1 MKLWFSQGAWAN
13 KHAASILNSI
23 QPETVTRI
31 AVIRHAALGDMVLT
45 RPFLH
50 ELRKTFPNAHVTLSL
65 VSNYMIGVPD
75 DLVDQIHVLPG
86 KDKNKGSWKAQIR
99 ALKTLGNHDLIF
111 DLAATSRS
119 FWLCIMN
126 KAKLKIGFPY
136 RAMQRKLIFD
146 IAIYRS
152 ELHFEADILL
162 DMLKVIGVKTDYPP
176 LFKMQRIEQG
186 KPIFTEKYIAYFTSA
201 SLSLKCWPK
210 ARFIELLKKMAAE
223 YPGYKHVILEGSAEW
238 ESVEPIKN
246 ELGHMDEFVFLSRRS
261 LSEVTAVLQNSELLI
276 CNDTGIRNLAIA
288 CETKTLGLFFH
299 HDNYRMVPFRYWPRY
314 GEHDIALRING
325 GYPSVDEVFSLAKK
339 QLSNLQI
346 NTIEKFND

>member
-13 KHAASILNSI
+13 KHAAGILDKMR
-23 QPETVTRI
+23 PENVTRV

-50 ELRKTFPNAHVTLSL
+50 ELRKAFPNAHVTLSI
-65 VSNYMIGVPD
+65 VSNYMVGVPD

-86 KDKNKGSWKAQIR
+86 KDKKKGSWRAQIS
-99 ALKTLGNHDLIF
+99 ALKTLGEHDLIF

-119 FWLCIMN
+119 FWLCMLN

-162 DMLKVIGVKTDYPP
+162 DMLKVIGIKTEYPP
-176 LFKMQRIEQG
+176 HFKMQRIEQG
-186 KPIFTEKYIAYFTSA
+186 KPNFSEKTIAYFTSA

-210 ARFIELLKKMAAE
+210 KYFIELLKKMAAE
-223 YPGYKHVILEGSAEW
+223 YPEYKHLILEGSADW
-238 ESVEPIKN
+238 ESVEPLKC
-246 ELGHMDEFVFLSRRS
+246 ELGEIDNIIFLSRRS
-261 LSEVTAVLQNSELLI
+261 LDEVTAILQNSELLI

-314 GEHDIALRING
+314 GGHDIALRING
-325 GYPSVDEVFSLAKK
+325 EFPSADEVFMLATK
-339 QLSNLQI
+339 QVKPMS
-346 NTIEKFND
+346 T